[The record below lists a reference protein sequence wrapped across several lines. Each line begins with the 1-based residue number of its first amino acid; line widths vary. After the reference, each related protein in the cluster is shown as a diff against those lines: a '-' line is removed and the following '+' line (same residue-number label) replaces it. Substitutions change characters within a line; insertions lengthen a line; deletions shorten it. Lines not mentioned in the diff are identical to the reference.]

1 MKRDNI
7 DWLVYEAQ
15 DITPKPSQFNKETP
29 INELFAY
36 ALNEIAKIH
45 IGESFLL
52 RDLFKGYLWNR
63 LTQSQKAELG
73 RLISDYIDYE
83 PIDFERERY
92 LSYVGKTKQKQMIF
106 QIVEDS
112 EELNRVPRKTS
123 VKDVPAL
130 SQWNGD
136 PEAYDKAFFMAI
148 AERRSKKTIN
158 PIDLR

>member
-1 MKRDNI
+1 MKRDSI

-15 DITPKPSQFNKETP
+15 DIAPKPSHFNKETP
-29 INELFAY
+29 IIELFAY
-36 ALNEIAKIH
+36 ALNEIEKIH
-45 IGESFLL
+45 IGETFLL
-52 RDLFKGYLWNR
+52 RDLFKGYIWNR

-83 PIDFERERY
+83 PIDFERVRY

-112 EELNRVPRKTS
+112 GELNRVPRKTS

-130 SQWNGD
+130 SQWKGD
-136 PEAYDKAFFMAI
+136 SEAYDKAFFMAI
-148 AERRSKKTIN
+148 AERRSKKTTK
-158 PIDLR
+158 